1 MGPRSDERG
10 KGKAQA
16 CGGVYQK
23 ASMGPRSDERGK
35 RVGVEAGILQHSQLQ
50 WGRVRMN
57 AERASKPT
65 LQCGQWTCFNG
76 AAFG

>member
-10 KGKAQA
+10 KGFL
-16 CGGVYQK
+16 GYPGRS
-23 ASMGPRSDERGK
+23 AS
-35 RVGVEAGILQHSQLQ
+35 ILLQ

-57 AERASKPT
+57 AERG
-65 LQCGQWTCFNG
+65 LGDCGVLVQAKRFNG